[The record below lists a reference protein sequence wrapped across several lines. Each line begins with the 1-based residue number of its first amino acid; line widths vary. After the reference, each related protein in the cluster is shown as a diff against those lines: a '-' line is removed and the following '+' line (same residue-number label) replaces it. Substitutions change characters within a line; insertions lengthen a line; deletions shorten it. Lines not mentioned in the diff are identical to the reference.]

1 MEMDDSHL
9 NTGEEG
15 NVMKVERNGIEKE
28 NPLWMGDEDE
38 DEEEWVGREFWEA
51 TIPAA
56 WRNLMVATMR

>member
-1 MEMDDSHL
+1 MDDSHL
-9 NTGEEG
+9 NMREEG

-56 WRNLMVATMR
+56 